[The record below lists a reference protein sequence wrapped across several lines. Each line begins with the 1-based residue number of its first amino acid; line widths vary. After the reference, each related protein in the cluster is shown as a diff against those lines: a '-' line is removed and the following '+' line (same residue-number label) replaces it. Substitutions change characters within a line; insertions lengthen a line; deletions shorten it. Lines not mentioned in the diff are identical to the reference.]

1 MITINLNELKRLK
14 TQYESLLTLQIFDEK
29 IIRDVNR
36 KEILSNANTGY

>member
-14 TQYESLLTLQIFDEK
+14 TQYESLLTLHEK